1 MKMNYE
7 ILLQSANELFK
18 TEPTQL
24 SLLSNASAFIYE
36 NIPNLNWSGF
46 YLFDGHQLTLGP
58 FQGKVACNV
67 IAPGKGVCGT
77 ALITKKVQVVD
88 DVNAIDNHIACDG
101 NSQSEVVIPIIH
113 NHEVYG
119 VLDVDAPIIAR
130 FDQALVSFLREYVA
144 ILSKYIDFSRKLI

>member
-18 TEPTQL
+18 TEPNQL
-24 SLLSNASAFIYE
+24 SLLSNASAFIFE
-36 NIPNLNWSGF
+36 NIPHLNWAGF

-77 ALITKKVQVVD
+77 ALVTKQVQVVD
-88 DVNAIDNHIACDG
+88 DVNAIDNHIACDS
-101 NSQSEVVIPIIH
+101 NSQSETVIPIIH
-113 NHEVYG
+113 HGDVYG
-119 VLDVDAPIIAR
+119 VLDVDAPVKAR
-130 FDQALVSFLREYVA
+130 FDQDLVSFLTQYVA
-144 ILSKYIDFSRKLI
+144 ILSKYIDFSKKLV